1 MISSIII
8 TIIII
13 IIIITVI
20 RLHSHGHHLK
30 GKVLEEKW
38 IGELLSDLVGMSL
51 FL

>member
-1 MISSIII
+1 M
-8 TIIII
+8 I

-38 IGELLSDLVGMSL
+38 IEELLSDLAGMSL